1 MLYFSYQVL
10 GYATL
15 VIWVILTCSMIYW
28 VFNGQVKDKFKNIK
42 EDDGR
47 KKKYEKIL
55 KIINY
60 VLCFLIF
67 TMVVSSLD
75 IILMTIGVFS
85 PIRLPYK
92 GIILASDVS
101 GYLLILFFRYM
112 FKSALNYADSC

>member
-1 MLYFSYQVL
+1 MLYLSYHVL

-15 VIWVILTCSMIYW
+15 VIWVILTCSMVYW
-28 VFNGQVKDKFKNIK
+28 IFNLQGKDKFKNIK
-42 EDDGR
+42 EDVAK

-55 KIINY
+55 RYINY

-67 TMVVSSLD
+67 TMVVSALD
-75 IILMTIGVFS
+75 ILFMTIGIFN

-112 FKSALNYADSC
+112 FKSALNYAES